1 VSGLGQALEG
11 LCCNA
16 IILLFVQGL
25 RQVRGCWVR
34 TVTQTG
40 ATLCQRQSR
49 KKIMNWAARLV
60 GVGLTAL
67 AAFAAGYGLGGI
79 YETAPTMAADN
90 APMALGLADS
100 GGTVNL
106 NRGERFAVSLEGN
119 ASTGYSWQ
127 IVEQPAFCDLV
138 KDAVGS
144 QGRDAGAA
152 DRVGT
157 PSALNFVFQCS
168 AAGQG
173 TLLMEYRRAWE
184 TGKKADKTF
193 RLTVHVV

>member
-1 VSGLGQALEG
+1 MMNSVTGLAVAG
-11 LCCNA
+11 LA
-16 IILLFVQGL
+16 GV
-25 RQVRGCWVR
+25 
-34 TVTQTG
+34 
-40 ATLCQRQSR
+40 
-49 KKIMNWAARLV
+49 LV
-60 GVGLTAL
+60 WG
-67 AAFAAGYGLGGI
+67 AGYGLGGI
-79 YETAPTMAADN
+79 HETAATMVADK
-90 APMALGLADS
+90 APVTFGLADN

-106 NRGERFAVSLEGN
+106 SRGERFAVSLEGN
-119 ASTGYSWQ
+119 VSTGYSWQ

-138 KDAVGS
+138 KEAVES
-144 QGRDAGAA
+144 QDRDAGAA

-168 AAGQG
+168 AAGRG